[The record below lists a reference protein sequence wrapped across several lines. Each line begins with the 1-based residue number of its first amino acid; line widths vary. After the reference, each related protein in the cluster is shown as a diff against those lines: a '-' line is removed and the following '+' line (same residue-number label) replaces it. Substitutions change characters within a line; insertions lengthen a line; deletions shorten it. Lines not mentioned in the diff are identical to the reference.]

1 MLNTS
6 CLEKLLTF
14 FKTKFQ
20 NFQLITVH
28 AKMSSLLYPCFQP
41 TFVLVSHSCQSKY
54 DHPSERFVVEISRVK
69 NCL

>member
-14 FKTKFQ
+14 FYVKFQ

-28 AKMSSLLYPCFQP
+28 AKNEFAVESMFSANFCFGITQLAVEVRSS
-41 TFVLVSHSCQSKY
+41 
-54 DHPSERFVVEISRVK
+54 E
-69 NCL
+69 